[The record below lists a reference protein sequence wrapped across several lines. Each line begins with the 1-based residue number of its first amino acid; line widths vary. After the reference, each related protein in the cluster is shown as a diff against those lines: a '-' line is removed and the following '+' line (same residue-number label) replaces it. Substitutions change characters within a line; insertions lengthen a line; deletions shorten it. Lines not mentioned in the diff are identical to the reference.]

1 MSIII
6 IILLTITIIIL
17 SFQISLSKASQK
29 TLTEKNQNLI
39 DQYQYKIIHKHKKVH
54 VYAFDLIIKNNEVF
68 TKETVF
74 EDFIYKNTVFYN
86 EEPEIIIEIKINELE
101 KEFSKKSIRVLFP
114 K

>member
-6 IILLTITIIIL
+6 IILLIIAIIVL
-17 SFQISLSKASQK
+17 SLQISLAKSTQK
-29 TLTEKNQNLI
+29 SLIDNNKDLI
-39 DQYQYKIIHKHKKVH
+39 DQYQYKIIHKHNKIH
-54 VYAFDLIIKNNEVF
+54 IYAFDLIIKNNEVF

-86 EEPEIIIEIKINELE
+86 EEPEIIVEIKINELE
-101 KEFSKKSIRVLFP
+101 KEFPKKSIRVLFP